1 MEENKQDVEQT
12 EDIEKNVEEVETVE
26 TVEAELVDET
36 EENENSHDEKV
47 KGLEEEIKNLSDKV
61 MRQMAEFDNFRK
73 RTTKEKQSSYAD
85 GSRHVIEKLLPVVD
99 NFERAFNAE
108 ENNDSAF
115 YQGVE
120 MIFKQLNGVFEEL
133 GVKQIPTVG
142 EEFDPNVHFAVA
154 KEDNEEFGENTV
166 SEELQKGYI
175 HGDKVIRPAM
185 VKVAN

>member
-1 MEENKQDVEQT
+1 MEENKQDVEQA
-12 EDIEKNVEEVETVE
+12 ENIEQNVEEVE
-26 TVEAELVDET
+26 TVEAELVDEA
-36 EENENSHDEKV
+36 EENENSQDEKV
-47 KGLEEEIKNLSDKV
+47 KSLEEEVKNLSDKV

-99 NFERAFNAE
+99 NFERALNAE

-133 GVKQIPTVG
+133 GVKQIATVG
-142 EEFDPNVHFAVA
+142 EEFDPNIHFAVA
-154 KEDNEEFGENTV
+154 KEENEELGENTV
-166 SEELQKGYI
+166 SEELQKGYM